1 MIGESSEAGL
11 ISRQLRDSL
20 RHQTLDSRIVRIA
33 KHENIYTC
41 GKVATCSIYVIESGQ
56 VKLLTLSKEG
66 KECIVGIHAGGDV
79 FGELCLSG
87 TGERLETATAME
99 DSELRVVPCHQF
111 FNLLRSDSL
120 LEGFVRYLSVRIAD
134 QQELITRLATAD
146 SEHRLGM
153 TLLELARKLGKKQ
166 LHGLTIEH
174 KISHEDLSHMIGTTR
189 PRVSEFMQRFRQLG
203 LIDTR
208 AQQGLVVKDRELS
221 DYLSKLAI

>member
-1 MIGESSEAGL
+1 MIRETSQAKL
-11 ISRQLRDSL
+11 INRQLRDSL
-20 RHQTLDSRIVRIA
+20 RHQTLDSHIVKIA
-33 KHENIYTC
+33 KHHNVYTC
-41 GKVATCSIYVIESGQ
+41 GRVAACSIYVIERGQ

-66 KECIVGIHAGGDV
+66 KECIVAIHAGGDV

-99 DSELRVVPCHQF
+99 DTELRVVPCHQF
-111 FNLLRSDSL
+111 FSLLQSGSL

-146 SEHRLGM
+146 SEHRLGI
-153 TLLELARKLGKKQ
+153 TLLELARKLGRKQ
-166 LHGLTIEH
+166 PQGLTIEH

-189 PRVSEFMQRFRQLG
+189 PRVSEFMHRFRELG

-208 AQQGLVVKDRELS
+208 AQQGLVVREKELN
-221 DYLSKLAI
+221 DYLSTLAI